1 MTTETM
7 PNPDAADAIDTP
19 LTFADLGLPLDV
31 CKLLESQGIIHPTPI
46 QARAIPLVLQGR
58 DVLGQ
63 ADTGTG
69 KTAAYGLPLLQRI
82 SLAQARVQVLVLVPT
97 RELALQVVTA
107 LRSMVVGRDPGIVAI
122 YGGDPIGNQIRQLRG
137 QPAVVVATPGR
148 LMDHLQRRTIDL
160 DALRMCVLDEADEM
174 LDMGFLP
181 DVEAI
186 LEQTPRNRQ
195 MMLFSA
201 TMANEIAGLA
211 KEHLRD
217 PELVAVVSQRKG
229 APNVEQRYVVVQPH
243 GRAEAV
249 ARLLDVEVFEAALVF
264 SRTKAGCDELTEAL
278 QQRGVPCEALHGD
291 LAQQARENVIRRLR
305 EGRLRVV
312 VATDVAAR
320 GLDVPSLDLV
330 VTVELPG
337 QPETYVHRIGRTGR
351 AGRSGKSILVLGPR
365 DERRLIGIE
374 KFLGQRLTWQAVP
387 TQAEV
392 ADTRRQRFGDLLR
405 KLAAEP
411 ETSPYRVWLQRQAAA
426 ENGPAMLD
434 LAAALCR
441 LAAPTALREALA
453 QFSADDFAEPA
464 APPPARAAQGVVPR
478 VAPQAATTVTAQPS
492 PAQVAVRKQPSAS
505 AQPEHA
511 APAAT
516 STAPAAA
523 SAAAAHP
530 AAASGAAVTQVKAKA
545 KATAAPATSAAAPT
559 APATTAPATSP
570 PATSAPATTAPAT
583 VAVTAATDTQEPT
596 DSQEDASVK
605 KLTPRQIRRAEKAA
619 ADEAAGIIPAWK
631 LAAATSS
638 VFEEAKTEAK
648 VGKAAKPAKPA
659 PAAPAPGPSHP
670 GAAANPQPP
679 RPAAMTAAD
688 RRRHPEFFAISVG
701 IGARNGVS
709 TAMLVAVLARCLD
722 IPGKAIGRIE
732 IRDNYSL
739 IEVPAEIAPEVSTRL
754 HGVEMCGRYL
764 SPRPAR
770 EVLERERAHHRVR

>member
-1 MTTETM
+1 MTTETL
-7 PNPDAADAIDTP
+7 PPPADAAETIAAP
-19 LTFADLGLPLDV
+19 LTFADLGLPQEV
-31 CKLLESQGIIHPTPI
+31 CNLLSSQGIIHPTPI

-107 LRSMVVGRDPGIVAI
+107 LRSLVVGRDPGIVAI
-122 YGGDPIGNQIRQLRG
+122 YGGDPIGNQIRQLRN

-160 DALRMCVLDEADEM
+160 EALRMCVLDEADEM

-186 LEQTPRNRQ
+186 LEQTPRDRQ
-195 MMLFSA
+195 TMLFSA
-201 TMANEIAGLA
+201 TMANEIAVLA
-211 KEHLRD
+211 KEHLRN

-264 SRTKAGCDELTEAL
+264 ARTKAGCDEMTEAL

-291 LAQQARENVIRRLR
+291 LAQPARENVIRRLR

-387 TQAEV
+387 TPAEV
-392 ADTRRQRFGDLLR
+392 AETRRQRFGDLLR

-411 ETSPYRVWLQRQAAA
+411 ETAPYRVWLQRQSAA
-426 ENGPAMLD
+426 EGGPAMLD

-464 APPPARAAQGVVPR
+464 APPPSRAQQVAAQRPAPVPAAAAQPPVGAVVAAAQAPVQKAQLPATAPAPVKAAPTARAA
-478 VAPQAATTVTAQPS
+478 
-492 PAQVAVRKQPSAS
+492 
-505 AQPEHA
+505 
-511 APAAT
+511 
-516 STAPAAA
+516 APAAA
-523 SAAAAHP
+523 SVSKP
-530 AAASGAAVTQVKAKA
+530 VQAVPVAVA
-545 KATAAPATSAAAPT
+545 PVAPSVATATPASPAGTLAGEAEPAESEAPA
-559 APATTAPATSP
+559 
-570 PATSAPATTAPAT
+570 
-583 VAVTAATDTQEPT
+583 
-596 DSQEDASVK
+596 VK

-631 LAAATSS
+631 LAAATTELFDAAKS
-638 VFEEAKTEAK
+638 EA
-648 VGKAAKPAKPA
+648 KAAKPAKPA
-659 PAAPAPGPSHP
+659 KVAPAAPQVQQNSPPQHP
-670 GAAANPQPP
+670 GHLPSQPP
-679 RPAAMTAAD
+679 RPVAMTAAD

-739 IEVPAEIAPEVSTRL
+739 IEVPAEIAPEVPTRL

>member
-1 MTTETM
+1 MTTETL
-7 PNPDAADAIDTP
+7 PEPVAALEPIAAS
-19 LTFADLGLPLDV
+19 LTFADLGLPQDV
-31 CKLLESQGIIHPTPI
+31 CNLLESQGIIHPTPI

-122 YGGDPIGNQIRQLRG
+122 YGGDPIGNQIRQLRN

-160 DALRMCVLDEADEM
+160 EALRMCVLDEADEM

-201 TMANEIAGLA
+201 TMAHEIAGLA

-264 SRTKAGCDELTEAL
+264 ARTKAGCDEMTEAL

-291 LAQQARENVIRRLR
+291 LAQPARENVIRRLR

-387 TQAEV
+387 TPAEV
-392 ADTRRQRFGDLLR
+392 AETRRQRFGDLLR

-411 ETSPYRVWLQRQAAA
+411 ETAPYRVWLQRQAAA
-426 ENGPAMLD
+426 EGGPAMLD

-441 LAAPTALREALA
+441 LAAPTALKEALA
-453 QFSADDFAEPA
+453 QFSADDFAEPV
-464 APPPARAAQGVVPR
+464 APPPARAQLP
-478 VAPQAATTVTAQPS
+478 VAPRPAPVAAPVVAPPAPSALPPVTAPVKAPVKAPVQQSRQPVAAVQPARSAPAGQAPSSEEVSSSAQVPSSKVRAPAAAPVAATA
-492 PAQVAVRKQPSAS
+492 VAA
-505 AQPEHA
+505 A
-511 APAAT
+511 APAAPVQT
-516 STAPAAA
+516 VSAAETPAAA
-523 SAAAAHP
+523 AGAGHEDGQVEDAAA
-530 AAASGAAVTQVKAKA
+530 G
-545 KATAAPATSAAAPT
+545 TA
-559 APATTAPATSP
+559 
-570 PATSAPATTAPAT
+570 
-583 VAVTAATDTQEPT
+583 
-596 DSQEDASVK
+596 K

-631 LAAATSS
+631 LAAATST
-638 VFEEAKTEAK
+638 VFEEAKSEAK
-648 VGKAAKPAKPA
+648 VAKTAKPAKA
-659 PAAPAPGPSHP
+659 AAPAPTAPQSYASQ
-670 GAAANPQPP
+670 AAPQQPP

-739 IEVPAEIAPEVSTRL
+739 IEVPASIAPEVPTRL

-770 EVLERERAHHRVR
+770 EVLERERTHHRVR